1 MYLTPAQIKGRIKNV
16 AKQNG
21 SDPITLLRIYMM
33 ERFLERITYSKY
45 KDDFIVKGGILVTS
59 MIGISMRS
67 TMDID
72 TTIRNFD
79 LTKEETTRIVNEI
92 KDISLDDHIEFILND
107 VSDIMD
113 NMEYPGIRIHMDA
126 KLENLIVPIKIDIS
140 TGDVITPREIRYEY
154 PLLLE
159 DKSIQLWSYNLET
172 ILAEKIQTILSRG
185 LLNTRMRD
193 FYDVTT
199 LFDRYNDQINYND
212 LLLAFDKTCSKRET
226 LSLLEHYEEILCSIS
241 EDSTL
246 QNLWKN
252 YCRKYKYA
260 SHIEFS
266 TSLEVIKND
275 SSKIAVVHKQMMELK
290 SGGAAELTAS
300 VDRNYTLP
308 FIGDFRQLI
317 SDNSELFNSAPKIK
331 NLIEE
336 FLNNQ
341 EETAYYPYIYVRW
354 LDDTKAKQINVKIV
368 FNYYDMKYI
377 QMHNMQSS
385 SRLTKERM
393 EYAIE
398 YLFESGSFS
407 KGERI

>member
-199 LFDRYNDQINYND
+199 LFDRYNDSINYND
-212 LLLAFDKTCSKRET
+212 LSLAFDKTCRKRET
-226 LSLLEHYEEILCSIS
+226 LSVLEHYEEILCSIS

-266 TSLEVIKND
+266 TNLEIIKQLMSQMLEIEWNNILIVCIVRMKWFVLNMYSQWLQNEYIIYIND
-275 SSKIAVVHKQMMELK
+275 LGYKI
-290 SGGAAELTAS
+290 
-300 VDRNYTLP
+300 
-308 FIGDFRQLI
+308 I
-317 SDNSELFNSAPKIK
+317 
-331 NLIEE
+331 
-336 FLNNQ
+336 Q
-341 EETAYYPYIYVRW
+341 EI
-354 LDDTKAKQINVKIV
+354 IV
-368 FNYYDMKYI
+368 
-377 QMHNMQSS
+377 
-385 SRLTKERM
+385 
-393 EYAIE
+393 
-398 YLFESGSFS
+398 
-407 KGERI
+407 

>member
-79 LTKEETTRIVNEI
+79 LTKEETTRIINEI

-140 TGDVITPREIRYEY
+140 TGDVITPREVRYEY

-199 LFDRYNDQINYND
+199 LFDRYTDSINYND
-212 LLLAFDKTCSKRET
+212 LSLAFNRTCRKRGT
-226 LSLLEHYEEILCSIS
+226 LTLLKHYEEIVYS
-241 EDSTL
+241 
-246 QNLWKN
+246 
-252 YCRKYKYA
+252 
-260 SHIEFS
+260 
-266 TSLEVIKND
+266 
-275 SSKIAVVHKQMMELK
+275 
-290 SGGAAELTAS
+290 
-300 VDRNYTLP
+300 
-308 FIGDFRQLI
+308 
-317 SDNSELFNSAPKIK
+317 
-331 NLIEE
+331 
-336 FLNNQ
+336 
-341 EETAYYPYIYVRW
+341 
-354 LDDTKAKQINVKIV
+354 INVSVK
-368 FNYYDMKYI
+368 
-377 QMHNMQSS
+377 
-385 SRLTKERM
+385 
-393 EYAIE
+393 
-398 YLFESGSFS
+398 
-407 KGERI
+407 

>member
-21 SDPITLLRIYMM
+21 ADPITLLRIYMM

-199 LFDRYNDQINYND
+199 LFDRYNDSINYND
-212 LLLAFDKTCSKRET
+212 LSLAFDKTCRKRET
-226 LSLLEHYEEILCSIS
+226 FSLLEHYEEILCSIS

-266 TSLEVIKND
+266 TNLEIIKQLMN
-275 SSKIAVVHKQMMELK
+275 QMLE
-290 SGGAAELTAS
+290 
-300 VDRNYTLP
+300 
-308 FIGDFRQLI
+308 
-317 SDNSELFNSAPKIK
+317 
-331 NLIEE
+331 IE
-336 FLNNQ
+336 
-341 EETAYYPYIYVRW
+341 
-354 LDDTKAKQINVKIV
+354 
-368 FNYYDMKYI
+368 
-377 QMHNMQSS
+377 
-385 SRLTKERM
+385 
-393 EYAIE
+393 
-398 YLFESGSFS
+398 
-407 KGERI
+407 

>member
-140 TGDVITPREIRYEY
+140 TGDVITPREVRYEY

-199 LFDRYNDQINYND
+199 LFDRYNDSINYND
-212 LLLAFDKTCSKRET
+212 LSLAFDKTCRKSET

-266 TSLEVIKND
+266 TNLEIIKQLM
-275 SSKIAVVHKQMMELK
+275 SQMLE
-290 SGGAAELTAS
+290 
-300 VDRNYTLP
+300 
-308 FIGDFRQLI
+308 
-317 SDNSELFNSAPKIK
+317 
-331 NLIEE
+331 IE
-336 FLNNQ
+336 
-341 EETAYYPYIYVRW
+341 
-354 LDDTKAKQINVKIV
+354 
-368 FNYYDMKYI
+368 
-377 QMHNMQSS
+377 
-385 SRLTKERM
+385 
-393 EYAIE
+393 
-398 YLFESGSFS
+398 
-407 KGERI
+407 

>member
-1 MYLTPAQIKGRIKNV
+1 MYLTPAHIKGRIKNV

-21 SDPITLLRIYMM
+21 ADSITLLRIYMM

-79 LTKEETTRIVNEI
+79 LTKEETIRIVNEI

-154 PLLLE
+154 QLLLE

-199 LFDRYNDQINYND
+199 LFDRYNDSINYND
-212 LLLAFDKTCSKRET
+212 LSLAFDKTCRKRET
-226 LSLLEHYEEILCSIS
+226 FSLLEHYEEILCLIS

-266 TSLEVIKND
+266 TNLEIIK
-275 SSKIAVVHKQMMELK
+275 
-290 SGGAAELTAS
+290 
-300 VDRNYTLP
+300 
-308 FIGDFRQLI
+308 QLI
-317 SDNSELFNSAPKIK
+317 NQMLE
-331 NLIEE
+331 IE
-336 FLNNQ
+336 
-341 EETAYYPYIYVRW
+341 
-354 LDDTKAKQINVKIV
+354 
-368 FNYYDMKYI
+368 
-377 QMHNMQSS
+377 
-385 SRLTKERM
+385 
-393 EYAIE
+393 
-398 YLFESGSFS
+398 
-407 KGERI
+407 

>member
-21 SDPITLLRIYMM
+21 SVPITLLRIYMM

-72 TTIRNFD
+72 TSIRNFD
-79 LTKEETTRIVNEI
+79 LTKEETTRIVSEI

-266 TSLEVIKND
+266 TNLEIIKQLM
-275 SSKIAVVHKQMMELK
+275 SQMLE
-290 SGGAAELTAS
+290 
-300 VDRNYTLP
+300 
-308 FIGDFRQLI
+308 
-317 SDNSELFNSAPKIK
+317 
-331 NLIEE
+331 IE
-336 FLNNQ
+336 
-341 EETAYYPYIYVRW
+341 
-354 LDDTKAKQINVKIV
+354 
-368 FNYYDMKYI
+368 
-377 QMHNMQSS
+377 
-385 SRLTKERM
+385 
-393 EYAIE
+393 
-398 YLFESGSFS
+398 
-407 KGERI
+407 

>member
-79 LTKEETTRIVNEI
+79 LTKEETTRIINEI
-92 KDISLDDHIEFILND
+92 KDISLDDHIEFSLND
-107 VSDIMD
+107 VSEIMD
-113 NMEYPGIRIHMDA
+113 NMEYPGIRIHMNS

-140 TGDVITPREIRYEY
+140 TGDVITPREVRYEY

-193 FYDVTT
+193 FYDITT
-199 LFDRYNDQINYND
+199 LFNRYKDSINYND
-212 LLLAFDKTCSKRET
+212 LSLAFDKTCRKRET
-226 LSLLEHYEEILCSIS
+226 LSLLEQYEEILCSIS

-266 TSLEVIKND
+266 TNLEIIKQLM
-275 SSKIAVVHKQMMELK
+275 SKML
-290 SGGAAELTAS
+290 
-300 VDRNYTLP
+300 
-308 FIGDFRQLI
+308 
-317 SDNSELFNSAPKIK
+317 
-331 NLIEE
+331 
-336 FLNNQ
+336 
-341 EETAYYPYIYVRW
+341 
-354 LDDTKAKQINVKIV
+354 
-368 FNYYDMKYI
+368 
-377 QMHNMQSS
+377 
-385 SRLTKERM
+385 
-393 EYAIE
+393 
-398 YLFESGSFS
+398 
-407 KGERI
+407 

>member
-1 MYLTPAQIKGRIKNV
+1 MYLTPTQIKGRIKNV

-79 LTKEETTRIVNEI
+79 LTKEETTKIINEI

-113 NMEYPGIRIHMDA
+113 DMEYPGIRIHMDA
-126 KLENLIVPIKIDIS
+126 KLENLVVPIKIDIS
-140 TGDVITPREIRYEY
+140 TGDVITPGEVRYDY

-199 LFDRYNDQINYND
+199 LFNRYKDLINYND
-212 LLLAFDKTCSKRET
+212 LSLAFDRTCRKRET
-226 LSLLEHYEEILCSIS
+226 LSLL
-241 EDSTL
+241 
-246 QNLWKN
+246 
-252 YCRKYKYA
+252 
-260 SHIEFS
+260 
-266 TSLEVIKND
+266 
-275 SSKIAVVHKQMMELK
+275 
-290 SGGAAELTAS
+290 
-300 VDRNYTLP
+300 
-308 FIGDFRQLI
+308 
-317 SDNSELFNSAPKIK
+317 
-331 NLIEE
+331 
-336 FLNNQ
+336 
-341 EETAYYPYIYVRW
+341 
-354 LDDTKAKQINVKIV
+354 
-368 FNYYDMKYI
+368 
-377 QMHNMQSS
+377 
-385 SRLTKERM
+385 
-393 EYAIE
+393 
-398 YLFESGSFS
+398 
-407 KGERI
+407 

>member
-140 TGDVITPREIRYEY
+140 TGDVITPREVRYEY

-199 LFDRYNDQINYND
+199 LFDRYNDSINYND
-212 LLLAFDKTCSKRET
+212 LSLAFDKICRKRET
-226 LSLLEHYEEILCSIS
+226 LSVLEHYEEILCSIS

-266 TSLEVIKND
+266 TNLEIIKQLM
-275 SSKIAVVHKQMMELK
+275 SQML
-290 SGGAAELTAS
+290 
-300 VDRNYTLP
+300 
-308 FIGDFRQLI
+308 
-317 SDNSELFNSAPKIK
+317 
-331 NLIEE
+331 E
-336 FLNNQ
+336 F
-341 EETAYYPYIYVRW
+341 E
-354 LDDTKAKQINVKIV
+354 
-368 FNYYDMKYI
+368 
-377 QMHNMQSS
+377 
-385 SRLTKERM
+385 
-393 EYAIE
+393 
-398 YLFESGSFS
+398 
-407 KGERI
+407 

>member
-140 TGDVITPREIRYEY
+140 TGDVITPREVRYEY

-199 LFDRYNDQINYND
+199 LFDRYNDSINYND
-212 LLLAFDKTCSKRET
+212 LSLAFDKICRKRET
-226 LSLLEHYEEILCSIS
+226 LSVLEHYEEILCSIS

-266 TSLEVIKND
+266 TNLEIIKQLM
-275 SSKIAVVHKQMMELK
+275 SQMLE
-290 SGGAAELTAS
+290 
-300 VDRNYTLP
+300 
-308 FIGDFRQLI
+308 
-317 SDNSELFNSAPKIK
+317 
-331 NLIEE
+331 IE
-336 FLNNQ
+336 
-341 EETAYYPYIYVRW
+341 
-354 LDDTKAKQINVKIV
+354 
-368 FNYYDMKYI
+368 
-377 QMHNMQSS
+377 
-385 SRLTKERM
+385 
-393 EYAIE
+393 
-398 YLFESGSFS
+398 
-407 KGERI
+407 

>member
-1 MYLTPAQIKGRIKNV
+1 MYLTPTQIKGRIKNV

-79 LTKEETTRIVNEI
+79 LTKEETTKIINEI

-113 NMEYPGIRIHMDA
+113 DMEYPGIRIHMDA
-126 KLENLIVPIKIDIS
+126 KLENLVVPIKIDIS
-140 TGDVITPREIRYEY
+140 TGDVITPGEVRYDY

-199 LFDRYNDQINYND
+199 LFNRYKDLINYND
-212 LLLAFDKTCSKRET
+212 LSLAFDRTCRKRET
-226 LSLLEHYEEILCSIS
+226 LSLLEHYEEILSSIS
-241 EDSTL
+241 EDSIL

-260 SHIEFS
+260 SHIKFS
-266 TSLEVIKND
+266 TNIEI
-275 SSKIAVVHKQMMELK
+275 LK
-290 SGGAAELTAS
+290 HLM
-300 VDRNYTLP
+300 
-308 FIGDFRQLI
+308 
-317 SDNSELFNSAPKIK
+317 
-331 NLIEE
+331 
-336 FLNNQ
+336 NQ
-341 EETAYYPYIYVRW
+341 I
-354 LDDTKAKQINVKIV
+354 L
-368 FNYYDMKYI
+368 
-377 QMHNMQSS
+377 
-385 SRLTKERM
+385 
-393 EYAIE
+393 AIE
-398 YLFESGSFS
+398 
-407 KGERI
+407 

>member
-79 LTKEETTRIVNEI
+79 LTKEETTRIINEI

-107 VSDIMD
+107 VSEIMD
-113 NMEYPGIRIHMDA
+113 NMEYPGIRIHMNS

-140 TGDVITPREIRYEY
+140 TGDVITPREVRYEY

-193 FYDVTT
+193 FYDITT
-199 LFDRYNDQINYND
+199 LFNRYKDSINYND
-212 LLLAFDKTCSKRET
+212 LSLAFDKTCRKRET
-226 LSLLEHYEEILCSIS
+226 LSLLEQYEEILCSIS

-246 QNLWKN
+246 LNLWKN

-266 TSLEVIKND
+266 TNLEIIKQLM
-275 SSKIAVVHKQMMELK
+275 SKML
-290 SGGAAELTAS
+290 
-300 VDRNYTLP
+300 
-308 FIGDFRQLI
+308 
-317 SDNSELFNSAPKIK
+317 
-331 NLIEE
+331 
-336 FLNNQ
+336 
-341 EETAYYPYIYVRW
+341 
-354 LDDTKAKQINVKIV
+354 
-368 FNYYDMKYI
+368 
-377 QMHNMQSS
+377 
-385 SRLTKERM
+385 
-393 EYAIE
+393 
-398 YLFESGSFS
+398 
-407 KGERI
+407 

>member
-199 LFDRYNDQINYND
+199 L
-212 LLLAFDKTCSKRET
+212 LLAFDKTCSKRET

-266 TSLEVIKND
+266 TNLEIIKQLM
-275 SSKIAVVHKQMMELK
+275 SQMLE
-290 SGGAAELTAS
+290 
-300 VDRNYTLP
+300 
-308 FIGDFRQLI
+308 
-317 SDNSELFNSAPKIK
+317 
-331 NLIEE
+331 IE
-336 FLNNQ
+336 
-341 EETAYYPYIYVRW
+341 
-354 LDDTKAKQINVKIV
+354 
-368 FNYYDMKYI
+368 
-377 QMHNMQSS
+377 
-385 SRLTKERM
+385 
-393 EYAIE
+393 
-398 YLFESGSFS
+398 
-407 KGERI
+407 

>member
-199 LFDRYNDQINYND
+199 LFDRYNDSINYND
-212 LLLAFDKTCSKRET
+212 LSLAFDKTCRKRET
-226 LSLLEHYEEILCSIS
+226 LSVLEHYEEILCSIS

-266 TSLEVIKND
+266 TNLEIIKQLM
-275 SSKIAVVHKQMMELK
+275 SQMLEI
-290 SGGAAELTAS
+290 EW
-300 VDRNYTLP
+300 NN
-308 FIGDFRQLI
+308 ILI
-317 SDNSELFNSAPKIK
+317 VCIVRMKWFV
-331 NLIEE
+331 
-336 FLNNQ
+336 LNM
-341 EETAYYPYIYVRW
+341 YSRW
-354 LDDTKAKQINVKIV
+354 LQNEYIIYINDLGYKI
-368 FNYYDMKYI
+368 I
-377 QMHNMQSS
+377 Q
-385 SRLTKERM
+385 E
-393 EYAIE
+393 I
-398 YLFESGSFS
+398 
-407 KGERI
+407 IV